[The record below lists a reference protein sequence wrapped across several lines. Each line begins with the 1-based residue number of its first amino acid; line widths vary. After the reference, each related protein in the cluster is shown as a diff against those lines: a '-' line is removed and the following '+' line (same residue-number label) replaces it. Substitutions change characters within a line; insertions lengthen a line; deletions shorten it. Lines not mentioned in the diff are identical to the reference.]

1 MDNKHYF
8 NRMGM
13 AKVSNEPQ
21 HYVSAN
27 KHPYVISIL
36 PHMAWEA
43 VRLQIRFPTRAAAED
58 YLHAVYDKVDHVTE
72 LKFNALCA
80 NLSVLPKNFS
90 NCR

>member
-21 HYVSAN
+21 HYISAN
-27 KHPYVISIL
+27 KHPYVISVL
-36 PHMAWEA
+36 PYMAWEP
-43 VRLQIRFPTRAAAED
+43 VKLQIRFPTRTSAED
-58 YLHAVYDKVDHVTE
+58 YLRVVYDKVEYVSEKRFD
-72 LKFNALCA
+72 ALCA
-80 NLSVLPKNFS
+80 NLRVLPKNFS